1 MQREVE
7 EAHRDD
13 LTVLVLNTSLK
24 ASEKDVWQFFSQ
36 AGKVRDIQMIKDQRS
51 GKSKGVSYV
60 EFYTQESVIKAL
72 ALSGEK
78 LVDVPVRVQA
88 SQAEKNR
95 AAKAAKQ
102 QQAEALEGGPMK
114 IYVGGL
120 VESLAN
126 ITEQGLRDLFQNFG
140 EVVNIELH
148 KDPYTGKC
156 KGYAFISYRRAQEAR
171 DAMAAMNGFTLGDR
185 QIKVGYAVE
194 HQQGGMGSSQ
204 NEGGASQEA
213 MAAQRPSG
221 AIPVPPPPAIPPML
235 QMPYVEPPDNE
246 RLDDDGGGMNM
257 APSARLALMQRL
269 QREGEMGSGGGA
281 AGQQAAAAAAAAAAG
296 KGALQ
301 HSFAHSMP
309 LDVTDLCVCECIY
322 VCVHVCVG
330 GCRCV
335 WVHVCIRMYTCV
347 CVCARVCVCVHV
359 CVYVCVC
366 TCVWVL
372 VRVGAR
378 VQVRVSAGACGC
390 RCVWV
395 HVCVCAYT
403 CVCMGVCVFQWLR
416 RGSSSLRSP
425 T

>member
-1 MQREVE
+1 
-7 EAHRDD
+7 
-13 LTVLVLNTSLK
+13 
-24 ASEKDVWQFFSQ
+24 
-36 AGKVRDIQMIKDQRS
+36 MIKDQRS

-281 AGQQAAAAAAAAAAG
+281 AGQQAAAAAAAAAAVAAAG
-296 KGALQ
+296 QQQFTLPNLTNNLVLSSMFSPAEAIEEGA
-301 HSFAHSMP
+301 SFFNEIE
-309 LDVTDLCVCECIY
+309 LDVKDECQK
-322 VCVHVCVG
+322 HG
-330 GCRCV
+330 GV
-335 WVHVCIRMYTCV
+335 
-347 CVCARVCVCVHV
+347 
-359 CVYVCVC
+359 
-366 TCVWVL
+366 
-372 VRVGAR
+372 VRVWTNRKDVDGR
-378 VQVRVSAGACGC
+378 VWIRFSGLQEALRAQASLNGRVFNGNQIGVEFVTDD
-390 RCVWV
+390 VWTRTV
-395 HVCVCAYT
+395 
-403 CVCMGVCVFQWLR
+403 Q
-416 RGSSSLRSP
+416 
-425 T
+425 